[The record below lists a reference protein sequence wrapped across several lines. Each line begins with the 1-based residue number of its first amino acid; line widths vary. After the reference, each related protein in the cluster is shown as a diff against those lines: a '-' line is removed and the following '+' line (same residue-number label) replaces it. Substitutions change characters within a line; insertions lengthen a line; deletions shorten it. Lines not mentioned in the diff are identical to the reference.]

1 MQKDGNWSLFIL
13 LLMSFIIVNGL
24 YSNQP
29 RFRSDNGH
37 LYIESATDHNISLS
51 TKGQGYINVNNENL
65 LQVVGMAK
73 EAWDVVES
81 FRLNDLPTF
90 TDIIKNVVP
99 MIDGPKGLTSRVTA
113 LEMQILNGTSLTLPT
128 NKRKG
133 DTLNGARLS
142 IRLTNLEKKV
152 TNLVNLLSISE
163 CLSNPCQNGGSCID
177 LYNGFQCNCPHNWQ
191 GRLCELDVDEC
202 VRFIHTDLGCQN
214 GAECKNTP
222 GSYECVCA
230 ANWFGLHCTKRKN
243 DCNAAMSSELC
254 GNGVCINQPSTVG
267 YTCICNQGW
276 TTADGGQS
284 PACTKD
290 VDECKENKHTC
301 SANPPVECR
310 NTRGSFTCGNCPA
323 GYEGDGFVC
332 TDVNECLIN
341 NGGCSLNPRVQCVN
355 NRGSFKCKPCPP
367 GYSGD
372 GFNCVYISGGVCA
385 VDNGGCHP
393 NADCTVYA
401 ETTIQCTCRQGYTG
415 NGVGINGCIKNNK
428 IAIEPCMNNPCGLH
442 GVCLSNS
449 TNSFSCQCDTGYTG
463 RTCNIRVENPCL
475 INPCQNNGQCIPEL
489 EPGDF
494 TCMCTSGYFGLLCE
508 SFVESCGGYFD
519 TFNGTLKFPES
530 NTSLT
535 YQSNMNCAW
544 TIIVNSSSVI
554 NMSFV
559 WIDIEKTMTCS
570 FDYVEIINGDDEDGK
585 ALGKFCGNSIPL
597 NNSIISDSNQV
608 IVHFRSDGSKNFRG
622 FQLNYTTI
630 QADCG
635 GTLNIDSHGTL
646 SSPGSPGKYPPNRDC
661 YWTLNA
667 IPGKRIQLNFFSL
680 RFERHINCSFDY
692 LEIRDGFTQHSPML
706 AKLCN
711 TTSNSLP
718 PPILTSGPH
727 ASLHFHSDAT
737 GQDYGFQMTYSVI
750 EGVPGCGGIH
760 TSPSG
765 IISSPVDLT
774 SDNNNYLDNLNCEWH
789 IRMPLRQKLKLAFV
803 KKFGIEETRN
813 CSTDFLE
820 IYDGPNIRSPLIGR
834 YCGSTRFDQ
843 PIITN
848 SNEVTIIF
856 KSDFSA
862 TAEGFTIKYETL
874 CGGTFT
880 DSKGIIESPFY
891 PNPYP
896 KNKIC
901 EYLIAQPVGK
911 AIRLSFLDMEIED
924 LSYPKCLYDSLEI
937 RDGDNE
943 NSTKIALLCGNIDK
957 LPKLPY
963 ISTHNYMWLKF
974 STDHSNSNK
983 GFRANYSTIDIA
995 CGGILK
1001 EPSGIIQSSKH
1012 SEQYLHN
1019 QMCKWIISV
1028 NESSQIQITWLTFS
1042 LETQHSCNN
1051 DYVEI
1056 YDNSNSGNSSK
1067 IARYCGTKVPPV
1079 LTSLGNRLTIIFK
1092 TDHSVAS
1099 DGFMLNYISLNKA
1112 QACGGNFFTPEGFI
1126 KSPNFPNDYPKLKD
1140 CTWIINVPVTN
1151 QIELN
1156 VTNFLLE
1163 ESVDCRFDYVE
1174 IRNGGFST
1182 SPLIGRY
1189 CGSKIL
1195 PIISSIGNSL
1205 FIRFVSDGSRGRK
1218 GFFMQWYTTAKGCG
1232 GILNSGV
1239 GHIVSPN
1246 YPLPVQE
1253 PLECYYKIA
1262 VAQGSQIKLT
1272 ILDIELITD
1281 HYSGGM
1287 CKDNFLEFYDGGN
1300 SASKMLGTFCSDTQ
1314 SSSSVHSSSNQMYIK
1329 FRNSGF
1335 SKGRGFSLTY
1345 STDCNV
1351 TIKGYQGA
1359 IEMAHQENLRTQKCE
1374 WTIVAPKGSK
1384 VNMTFTS
1391 LKMLQKRLPYF
1402 SFTMNSV
1409 TVNSRRNNSQLTISE
1424 GSNINEINTVLWT
1437 HGSSEYNQ
1445 SIISSTKNIVKVDY
1459 NFRNRLFFM
1468 DRFDSFRLEWIV
1480 DGCGGLLDQPEG
1492 EFTSPGYPAFY
1503 PPSTTCEWNIV
1514 ADYGNTIEITILDF
1528 WFESSR
1534 SCTFDALAIYSGHD
1548 DSGPELLRICHKQT
1562 SPIIVT
1568 SGGNEVFIKF
1578 DSNAE
1583 SQRKGFRATYKT
1595 ILSKCGGKF
1604 TAPQGVIHTSNYPQ
1618 NYDSNSSCMWYIE
1631 IAETHLVNLTFIDFS
1646 TRSFPTGNRDK
1657 VLVYDGNIYGKL
1669 LLNHSGNSVPSPIIS
1684 SSNKLLVSFEVGKHD
1699 LRAKGFK
1706 AIYSTACGAK
1716 LITND
1721 SGIITNNPSLTN
1733 SVNKNC
1739 TWTIIS
1745 DTLQSKVTLTF
1756 THIDIVHSLENSI
1769 AGSTNTTDVQ
1779 CSDGI
1784 FHTIFRILDGPDSDA
1799 PEILKFCKSNPIPP
1813 PIVSHGP
1820 AMRIEFTDNSGALD
1834 SFAALYSV
1842 RSVACGG
1849 TYDSIRGTISSP
1861 NYPNNYYRDSEC
1873 VWILKSSVG
1882 NLVSLNFIAFEL
1894 EEDEFCNE
1902 DYVEIREG
1910 DSIGPVLGIFC
1921 GLNLPSNITSGS
1933 TLWVKFRSNSL
1944 GSAKGFAADFKYVTQ
1959 INFMKQSGEISSP
1972 MYPKSY
1978 RDSEDYSWTI
1988 TVDIRQQVQI
1998 VIKEFMT
2005 TSKIYSL
2012 KIYDGSNANSL
2023 ILYELSYTHFNTVFN
2038 ETILSTDNSV
2048 YIHLTAGSRQV
2059 GGIYFLLSWTN
2070 VDPQYFRKPFFG
2082 FDVKYNKSSHDYFLS
2097 PSSNTSVIITSPGY
2111 PHGYEPNLN
2120 VTWTIHSEPH
2130 YHIEIEILDV
2140 DLYPIHSSTE
2150 FYFKDYLNIETVD
2163 PDTANKILLK
2173 KVYKNTNQIID
2184 KNIVGKNKVIITFIS
2199 NKSLNGTGFKVQAK
2213 LKCGGELRGPTG
2225 VINLTNSTSQLL
2237 DSPHSYLLHCSW
2249 NVTVRPGRTI
2259 SVKFITMQLL
2269 SCVDSFVLLKNGFY
2283 EDSPLL
2289 GQGKYCNTSNI
2300 ATLSTT
2306 DNKLQVVVSIMF
2318 HDIVKI
2324 AFEEKSVN
2332 CGGQIYLNDVY
2343 NITQITSPS
2352 YPNIPPAHTECIW
2365 TVVAPA
2371 GEQISVTIE
2380 DLVLDQTCEK
2390 EYLEFRD
2397 GAARF
2402 SRLINLICGNN
2413 PVQDIETTENFLH
2426 IKYFT
2431 DLSVPN
2437 NGFKLNVTIAKCGG
2451 TRRSLRGTI
2460 SSPKYPGSYESNMD
2474 CEYRIMVDFRRRIV
2488 LHFDVVSLK
2497 RRYPSIGS
2505 TDFSHNNDTYDDT
2518 LSIYDVDPLNN
2529 TRILLLTIFGSN
2541 LPPNPIK
2548 SSGQELVIKFKSHF
2562 RNGPFY
2568 LKNTDA
2574 KFLLTY
2580 DTEYNS
2586 CNKKYDVESGEISTP
2601 RFSSLYSGRIYCT
2614 YMITAPRGRMIT
2626 VEVIKGKSIV
2636 QTCDSY
2642 SLPENVLKEKLVVFH
2657 GSRSLSLGICI
2668 DPIINPSSMNYIYE
2682 STSNEMELHYVY
2694 VSGSQTDFQLKFSSN
2709 KPSICGGVIDAS
2721 INGKIELPIRN
2732 ITNFHCR
2739 WDLTN
2744 SNGSIVIETDFK
2756 INETK
2761 AKCPYDSLLLATDED
2776 DNIVLK
2782 SYCPIS
2788 KNNDKFIIMSPLPM
2802 TKLLLNA
2809 DEKLVNFTASLNYYI
2824 NMCGGVLNGQTITI
2838 TSPNY
2843 PNNYKQNTNCAWS
2856 VVLPDGENVY
2866 IRFNDID
2873 LDSSCDN
2880 NYVIIYDGPSPESP
2894 VLGKYCGNILPQNLV
2909 ATSNELWVVFSSE
2922 TGKNNRKGF
2931 NLTLESTQSGCGN
2944 IYISEKGKIS
2954 TKNYPSLYPN
2964 NEECEWTIAV
2974 LPGNKVSLQFVERF
2988 NLEQSVNCTK
2998 DYVQVFDFDNDHWKP
3013 LGNRLCGRQIP
3024 PTFSS
3029 SETKLKIRIRTD
3041 DDIQGDGFKAIWKSV
3056 CGGVFTK
3063 RSGKIVSP
3071 NYPAKYPIDMKCNY
3085 TILSPGENIELTFKS
3100 FDLEGSKCRYDNLTI
3115 YDKIGAFDDK
3125 SKHIIGTYC
3134 GDHAPSTF
3142 TFVNSVMIIFM
3153 SDNSVGKKGF
3163 EIHYELQGCGSEITT
3178 PGTIKS
3184 PMSYETL
3191 YGIHGYPRNLN
3202 CTWIVRAPPE
3212 QIVQL
3217 VFTKFRLEADYDEEA
3232 SEEERCPDDYV
3243 NVFDESDLKTNN
3255 SRGLGKFCGNLDDKL
3270 PEIKS
3275 KTNTVYVNFVSDATV
3290 NDEGFVG
3297 EISFTYG
3304 EAKGCGGT
3312 IRLNQSN
3319 ITPGY
3324 TLKVP
3329 KMTAKT
3335 YLDCGWLILLEPS
3348 YVVQMQVVTYTETP
3362 KCSLNTTDCRCSS
3375 IQFFDG
3381 PGRKALKIRQY
3392 CSGNAEYAPLLSSGS
3407 EAFIQYVYIDTDVDV
3422 NFEIKITPVT
3432 SVCGPT
3438 SLMVTNKT
3446 QVLTSPNYP
3455 LAYGD
3460 NLICTWFLRSDPPY
3474 TVILL
3479 RFTDLDLEN
3488 TKDCSSDYL
3497 EVNYMLWSDTSY
3509 FNTIRMCHENHTF
3522 DFVDKISNIVK
3533 LRLHTDDRKT
3543 SKGFRLEYSSTSC
3556 QKTYNKHDGRILF
3569 NDDDTAREE
3578 ECVFTINVGQSN
3590 LTISLYISSYRF
3602 LGPGISNYLK
3612 VYDGPTVSSPLI
3624 TTLEDMRLIPSP
3636 IFSTGSTLTM
3646 AYKTYPS
3653 SGLLDMSYTST
3664 DRGRGC
3670 GGKMFN
3676 VKGTVTSPMYP
3687 NLYRV
3692 SSTCRWD
3699 IAVPRPNS
3707 VNISFKI
3714 FNLGTRKTCNTDYL
3728 ELHDVDQITGVSS
3741 FVAKYCGGDT
3751 PATHTSQTGAVFI
3764 RYVTTVH
3771 NAGTGWVLHFELN
3784 HNNP

>member
-1 MQKDGNWSLFIL
+1 
-13 LLMSFIIVNGL
+13 
-24 YSNQP
+24 
-29 RFRSDNGH
+29 
-37 LYIESATDHNISLS
+37 
-51 TKGQGYINVNNENL
+51 
-65 LQVVGMAK
+65 MAK

-81 FRLNDLPTF
+81 FRLNDLPAF
-90 TDIIKNVVP
+90 TDTIKNVVP

-113 LEMQILNGTSLTLPT
+113 LEMQILNGTSLTVAT

-133 DTLNGARLS
+133 DTTLNGARLG

-152 TNLVNLLSISE
+152 TNLINLLSISE

-230 ANWFGLHCTKRKN
+230 TNWFGLHCTKRKN

-254 GNGVCINQPSTVG
+254 GNGVCINQPSAIG

-276 TTADGGQS
+276 TTMDGGQN
-284 PACTKD
+284 PACIKD

-301 SANPPVECR
+301 SVNPQVECR

-355 NRGSFKCKPCPP
+355 NRGSFKCKPCPA

-372 GFNCVYISGGVCA
+372 GFNCVYMSGGACA
-385 VDNGGCHP
+385 IDNGGCHP

-415 NGVGINGCIKNNK
+415 NGIGINGCIKNNK
-428 IAIEPCMNNPCGLH
+428 TAIEPCANNPCGSH
-442 GVCLSNS
+442 GECLLSPN
-449 TNSFSCQCDTGYTG
+449 NSFLCLCDTGYTG
-463 RTCNIRVENPCL
+463 RTCNIRAENPCL
-475 INPCQNNGQCIPEL
+475 SNPCQNNGQCLPEF
-489 EPGDF
+489 EPGEF
-494 TCMCTSGYFGLLCE
+494 TCICTNGYFGMFCE

-519 TFNGTLKFPES
+519 TFNGTIKFPDS

-544 TIIVNSSSVI
+544 TIDVNSSRVV

-559 WIDIEKTMTCS
+559 WIDIEKSNICS
-570 FDYVEIINGDDEDGK
+570 YDYVEILNGDDEDGK
-585 ALGKFCGNSIPL
+585 VLGKFCGNSLPL
-597 NNSIISDSNQV
+597 NNSIISDSYTV
-608 IVHFRSDGSKNFRG
+608 KVRFRSDGSKNFRG

-630 QADCG
+630 QPDCG
-635 GTLNIDSHGTL
+635 GTLNVDSHGTL

-711 TTSNSLP
+711 TTFNGLP

-727 ASLHFHSDAT
+727 ASLHFHSDSS
-737 GQDYGFQMTYSVI
+737 GQDYGFQLTYSVI
-750 EGVPGCGGIH
+750 EGVPGCGGIY

-765 IISSPVDLT
+765 MISSPVDLT
-774 SDNNNYLDNLNCEWH
+774 SDDNNYLNNLNCEWH

-803 KKFGIEETRN
+803 KKFGIEKTTN

-820 IYDGPNIRSPLIGR
+820 IYDGPNIKSPLIGR

-848 SNEVTIIF
+848 SYEVTIIF
-856 KSDFSA
+856 KTDFSS
-862 TAEGFTIKYETL
+862 TAEGFTMKYETL

-896 KNKIC
+896 TNKIC

-911 AIRLSFLDMEIED
+911 AIRLTFLDMEIED

-943 NSTKIALLCGNIDK
+943 NSTKIALLCGNIEK

-1001 EPSGIIQSSKH
+1001 EPSGIIKSSKH
-1012 SEQYLHN
+1012 PEQYLHN

-1028 NESSQIQITWLTFS
+1028 NESSKIQITWLIFS
-1042 LETQHSCNN
+1042 LENQQSCNN

-1112 QACGGNFFTPEGFI
+1112 QACGGNFFTQEGFI
-1126 KSPNFPNDYPKLKD
+1126 KSPNFPNDYPNQKD
-1140 CTWIINVPVTN
+1140 CAWIINVPVTN

-1156 VTNFLLE
+1156 ITSFLLE
-1163 ESVDCRFDYVE
+1163 ESIDCRFDFVE
-1174 IRNGGFST
+1174 IRNGGFPT

-1205 FIRFVSDGSRGRK
+1205 YIRFVSDGSRGRK

-1246 YPLPVQE
+1246 YPLPIQE
-1253 PLECYYKIA
+1253 SLECYYKIA
-1262 VAQGSQIKLT
+1262 VAQGSQIKLS
-1272 ILDIELITD
+1272 ILDIELITG
-1281 HYSGGM
+1281 HFSGGQ

-1300 SASKMLGTFCSDTQ
+1300 SASKTLGTFCSETQ
-1314 SSSSVHSSSNQMYIK
+1314 SSTSLHSSSNQMYIK

-1335 SKGRGFSLTY
+1335 SKGRGFSLKY
-1345 STDCNV
+1345 ATDCNV
-1351 TIKGYQGA
+1351 TIKGHQGA
-1359 IEMAHQENLRTQKCE
+1359 IEMAHQENLRMDKCE

-1391 LKMLQKRLPYF
+1391 LKMLKKRSSYF
-1402 SFTMNSV
+1402 SFSM
-1409 TVNSRRNNSQLTISE
+1409 TVNSRRNTSQLTISE

-1437 HGSSEYNQ
+1437 TGSSENNQ
-1445 SIISSTKNIVKVDY
+1445 SIIASTKNIVKVDY
-1459 NFRNRLFFM
+1459 FQNRLFFM
-1468 DRFDSFRLEWIV
+1468 ERCDSFRLEWIV
-1480 DGCGGLLDQPEG
+1480 DGCGGILDQPEG
-1492 EFTSPGYPAFY
+1492 EFTSPGYPSFY

-1514 ADYGNTIEITILDF
+1514 ADYGNTIEISIEDF
-1528 WFESSR
+1528 WFESSK
-1534 SCTFDALAIYSGHD
+1534 SCISDALVIYSGHD

-1562 SPIIVT
+1562 NPIIVT
-1568 SGGNEVFIKF
+1568 SGGNEVFVKF
-1578 DSNAE
+1578 DSNVE
-1583 SQRKGFRATYKT
+1583 SQRKGFRAIYKT
-1595 ILSKCGGKF
+1595 FLSSKF
-1604 TAPQGVIHTSNYPQ
+1604 FSITRIIHTTNYPQ

-1631 IAETHLVNLTFIDFS
+1631 IAETHLVNLTFVDFS
-1646 TRSFPTGNRDK
+1646 IRSFSSGNRDK
-1657 VLVYDGNIYGKL
+1657 VLVYDGDIHGKL
-1669 LLNHSGNSVPSPIIS
+1669 LLNHSGNSIPPTIIS

-1716 LITND
+1716 LITNN

-1733 SVNKNC
+1733 SLNETC

-1756 THIDIVHSLENSI
+1756 THIDIVHPLENSVV
-1769 AGSTNTTDVQ
+1769 GTTNTTNLQ
-1779 CSDGI
+1779 CSGGL

-1813 PIVSHGP
+1813 PIVSNGP

-1834 SFAALYSV
+1834 SFTALYSV

-1861 NYPNNYYRDSEC
+1861 NYPNNYFRDSEC

-1882 NLVSLNFIAFEL
+1882 NRVSLNFIAFEL

-1902 DYVEIREG
+1902 VYVEVREG
-1910 DSIGPVLGIFC
+1910 DSIGPVLGTFC
-1921 GLNLPSNITSGS
+1921 GSNLPSNITSGS

-1944 GSAKGFAADFKYVTQ
+1944 SSAKGFTADFKY
-1959 INFMKQSGEISSP
+1959 
-1972 MYPKSY
+1972 
-1978 RDSEDYSWTI
+1978 D
-1988 TVDIRQQVQI
+1988 
-1998 VIKEFMT
+1998 
-2005 TSKIYSL
+2005 
-2012 KIYDGSNANSL
+2012 
-2023 ILYELSYTHFNTVFN
+2023 
-2038 ETILSTDNSV
+2038 
-2048 YIHLTAGSRQV
+2048 
-2059 GGIYFLLSWTN
+2059 
-2070 VDPQYFRKPFFG
+2070 
-2082 FDVKYNKSSHDYFLS
+2082 NKSSYDYYLS

-2111 PHGYEPNLN
+2111 PYGYEPNLN

-2140 DLYPIHSSTE
+2140 DLYPIHSSSE
-2150 FYFKDYLNIETVD
+2150 FYFKDYFNIETVD

-2173 KVYKNTNQIID
+2173 KVFKNTNQITD
-2184 KNIVGKNKVIITFIS
+2184 KKIIGKNKVILTFIS

-2213 LKCGGELRGPTG
+2213 LKCGGALRGPTG
-2225 VINLTNSTSQLL
+2225 VINLSNVTNHLL
-2237 DSPHSYLLHCSW
+2237 DSRRSYTLDCSW
-2249 NVTVRPGRTI
+2249 NITVRPGRTI
-2259 SVKFITMQLL
+2259 SVKFITMKLL

-2283 EDSPLL
+2283 EDSTLV

-2300 ATLSTT
+2300 KTLSTT
-2306 DNKLQVVVSIMF
+2306 DNKLQVIVNIML
-2318 HDIVKI
+2318 HDIIKI
-2324 AFEEKSVN
+2324 AFEETSIN

-2365 TVVAPA
+2365 TVVATA

-2380 DLVLDQTCEK
+2380 DLVLDQEDIKCEK

-2402 SRLINLICGNN
+2402 SRLIDHICGNN
-2413 PVQDIETTENFLH
+2413 LVKDIETTENFLY

-2451 TRRSLRGTI
+2451 TRRSLQGTI

-2474 CEYRIMVDFRRRIV
+2474 CEYRIIVDFKHRII
-2488 LHFDVVSLK
+2488 LNFNVVNMK
-2497 RRYPSIGS
+2497 RRFPKIGVVP
-2505 TDFSHNNDTYDDT
+2505 DVWHNNETYDDT

-2529 TRILLLTIFGSN
+2529 TRVLLLTVFGSD

-2548 SSGQELVIKFKSHF
+2548 SSGQELVIKFKSHISD
-2562 RNGPFY
+2562 GPFY

-2580 DTEYNS
+2580 DTEYNFCS
-2586 CNKKYDVESGEISTP
+2586 QIYDVESGEINTP
-2601 RFSSLYSGRIYCT
+2601 RYPSLNSGGLRCT
-2614 YMITAPRGRMIT
+2614 YIITVPRGRMIT
-2626 VEVIKGKSIV
+2626 AEVIKGKPIA
-2636 QTCDSY
+2636 QNCDSY
-2642 SLPENVLKEKLVVFH
+2642 MLPENVLNEKLVVFQ
-2657 GSRSLSLGICI
+2657 GGSLGLSACL
-2668 DPIINPSSMNYIYE
+2668 DPVINPSSMNYVYE
-2682 STSNEMELHYVY
+2682 STSNEMVIYY
-2694 VSGSQTDFQLKFSSN
+2694 MYAIGSQTGFQLKFSSN

-2721 INGKIELPIRN
+2721 INGEIELPIRN
-2732 ITNFHCR
+2732 VNRFYCR

-2744 SNGSIVIETDFK
+2744 TNGSIVIEADLKTNK
-2756 INETK
+2756 TK
-2761 AKCPYDSLLLATDED
+2761 TVCPYDSLLLVTNEDET
-2776 DNIVLK
+2776 IILK
-2782 SYCPIS
+2782 KYCPIS
-2788 KNNDKFIIMSPLPM
+2788 NNNDKFIITSPLPM
-2802 TKLLLNA
+2802 AKLIVHA
-2809 DEKLVNFTASLNYYI
+2809 DKKLVNFTASLNYYI
-2824 NMCGGVLNGQTITI
+2824 NMCGGVLQGQTITI

-2843 PNNYKQNTNCAWS
+2843 PNNYNQNRNCAWS

-2880 NYVIIYDGPSPESP
+2880 NYVIIHDGPSPESP

-2909 ATSNELWVVFSSE
+2909 ATSNELWIVFSSE
-2922 TGKNNRKGF
+2922 KAKSNRKGF
-2931 NLTLESTQSGCGN
+2931 NLTLESTQNGCGN
-2944 IYISEKGKIS
+2944 VYLSENGMISS
-2954 TKNYPSLYPN
+2954 QNYPNLYPN
-2964 NEECEWTIAV
+2964 DEECEWTIGV

-2998 DYVQVFDFDNDHWKP
+2998 DYVQVFDFVDDQWVP
-3013 LGNRLCGRQIP
+3013 IGNRLCGRQIP
-3024 PTFSS
+3024 PTFNSS
-3029 SETKLKIRIRTD
+3029 GTKLQIRIRTD

-3056 CGGVFTK
+3056 CGGIFTK
-3063 RSGKIVSP
+3063 KSGKIVSP
-3071 NYPAKYPIDMKCNY
+3071 NYPAKYSNNMNCNY
-3085 TILSPGENIELTFKS
+3085 TISSPGDNIELTFKS
-3100 FDLEGSKCRYDNLTI
+3100 FDLEGSNCRYDNLTI
-3115 YDKIGAFDDK
+3115 YDKIGKFDDQT
-3125 SKHIIGTYC
+3125 KHAIGTYC
-3134 GDHAPSTF
+3134 GNHSPNTF
-3142 TFVNSVMIIFM
+3142 TFVNSVMMIFM
-3153 SDNSVGKKGF
+3153 SDSSIGKKGF
-3163 EIHYELQGCGSEITT
+3163 EIHYELQGCGSEITS
-3178 PGTIKS
+3178 PGSIKS
-3184 PMSYETL
+3184 PISFDKL
-3191 YGIHGYPRNLN
+3191 FGIYGYPSNAN
-3202 CTWIVRAPPE
+3202 CTWIIRAPPD
-3212 QIVQL
+3212 QVVQL
-3217 VFTKFRLEADYDEEA
+3217 IFTKFRLEADYDGEA

-3255 SRGLGKFCGNLDDKL
+3255 SRGLGKFCGVLDDRL

-3275 KTNTVYVNFVSDATV
+3275 KTNTMYVNFITDASIS
-3290 NDEGFVG
+3290 DEGFVG

-3304 EAKGCGGT
+3304 CGGT
-3312 IRLNQSN
+3312 IRLNQSH
-3319 ITPGY
+3319 ISPGY

-3329 KMTAKT
+3329 KMSVKT

-3348 YVVQMQVVTYTETP
+3348 YVVQMQVITYTETP

-3375 IQFFDG
+3375 LQFFDG
-3381 PGRKALKIRQY
+3381 PGRTALKIRQY
-3392 CSGNAEYAPLLSSGS
+3392 CSGNADYAPLLSSGS
-3407 EAFIQYVYIDTDVDV
+3407 EAFIKYSNIDSDVDV
-3422 NFEIKITPVT
+3422 NFEIKLKPVT

-3438 SLMVTNKT
+3438 SLMVTNETK
-3446 QVLTSPNYP
+3446 VLTSPNYP
-3455 LAYGD
+3455 LAYGN
-3460 NLICTWFLRSDPPY
+3460 NLICTWSLQSEPPN
-3474 TVILL
+3474 TIILL

-3488 TKDCSSDYL
+3488 TKDCLSDYL
-3497 EVNYMLWSDTSY
+3497 EVYYTQWVDSSY
-3509 FNTIRMCHENHTF
+3509 SNTIRMCHENHTF
-3522 DFVDKISNIVK
+3522 DFMDKITNVVK
-3533 LRLHTDDRKT
+3533 LRLHTDDKKT
-3543 SKGFRLEYSSTSC
+3543 SKGFRLEYKSTSC
-3556 QKTYNKHDGRILF
+3556 QKTYDKRDGRILF
-3569 NDDDTAREE
+3569 SDSDTPREE
-3578 ECVFTINVGQSN
+3578 ECVFTISLGQSN
-3590 LTISLYISSYRF
+3590 LTISLYISSFRF
-3602 LGPGISNYLK
+3602 SVPAISNYLK
-3612 VYDGPTVSSPLI
+3612 VYDGPTVLSPLL
-3624 TTLEDMRLIPSP
+3624 TTLNDVRLIPP
-3636 IFSTGSTLTM
+3636 PVFSTGSTLTM
-3646 AYKTYPS
+3646 AYKAYPL

-3664 DRGRGC
+3664 DQGRGC

-3687 NLYRV
+3687 RLYKV

-3707 VNISFKI
+3707 VKISFKV
-3714 FNLGTRKTCNTDYL
+3714 FNLGSRATCDTDYL
-3728 ELHDVDQITGVSS
+3728 EMHNVDQITGVSS

-3751 PATHTSQTGAVFI
+3751 PATHISQTGAVLI
-3764 RYVTTVH
+3764 RYVTTIH
-3771 NAGTGWVLHFELN
+3771 NAGTGWVLRFELN